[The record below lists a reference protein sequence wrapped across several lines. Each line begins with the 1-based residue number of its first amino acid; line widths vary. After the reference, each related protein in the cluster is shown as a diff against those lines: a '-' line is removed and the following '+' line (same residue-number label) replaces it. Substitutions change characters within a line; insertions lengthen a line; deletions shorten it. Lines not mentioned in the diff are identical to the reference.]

1 MSYRCHI
8 LGVCL
13 MSALPVAAGQVETMP
28 GIQET
33 CRRLVE
39 ECREVDRLL
48 RVVSDRE
55 SGLAAAAELKPRLE
69 YLLRA
74 TEQLGSQPIRSAE
87 EARMLEGA
95 MRDLMHITQGCVPV
109 LQRLLEVNAYG
120 ADELISLFKY
130 YKMDAFP
137 ADATERRDETPLFR
151 AYAEWCDSLE
161 DTLYLLRKVGS
172 RETAELLLP
181 GLQGAL
187 SKVERRADAV
197 EKMQSGLSP
206 QQVASERVP
215 TERLRRVSDDLRV
228 EIRRLRDAG
237 SYGYSALNAVLENCS
252 RLIRG

>member
-1 MSYRCHI
+1 LFLIDYLRQVKLQQMFKRVITVFFLFVAIAANAQFSRSYVPSVRTPQ
-8 LGVCL
+8 
-13 MSALPVAAGQVETMP
+13 M
-28 GIQET
+28 
-33 CRRLVE
+33 
-39 ECREVDRLL
+39 
-48 RVVSDRE
+48 
-55 SGLAAAAELKPRLE
+55 
-69 YLLRA
+69 
-74 TEQLGSQPIRSAE
+74 
-87 EARMLEGA
+87 MLNDEWG
-95 MRDLMHITQGCVPV
+95 GVPV

-161 DTLYLLRKVGS
+161 DALYLLRKVGS